1 MKHVFVQHPLDSI
14 HPQARK
20 AGEASLC
27 AGKQGAEAYWEMHD
41 LLFERAS
48 EWSGKDDAVDRFV
61 GYATELGLDEAQFA
75 ACLDSGETADQIQR
89 QLDMGSELGVG
100 GVPAF
105 FINDWFLSGAQ
116 SPDVFE
122 QVIESAL
129 AGEHPPPTPTP
140 LPPGAS
146 PFDVNPERP
155 GHTYM
160 GDATLGSAEAE
171 VVLLKFADFSSEAN
185 GAFFS
190 EGWPELLAVYVD
202 PGSVRIVLKHFPA
215 MDGLAAFRAAVA
227 AECAGQQGAFW
238 EMHDALFSRQ
248 GEWRDA
254 EDVVAV
260 FEDYASELGLD
271 GASFVGCLADDG
283 IAQKVQDDVAIA
295 QRNQLTPPPQFVVL
309 YGDQGRVVPQA
320 ELSDFLS
327 QVVQP

>member
-48 EWSGKDDAVDRFV
+48 EWSGKEDAVDRFM
-61 GYATELGLDEAQFA
+61 GYATELGLDDAQFA
-75 ACLDSGETADQIQR
+75 ACLNSDETADQIQS
-89 QLDMGSELGVG
+89 QLDMGSEMGVS

-105 FINDWFLSGAQ
+105 FVNDWFLSGAQ
-116 SPDVFE
+116 PSDVFD
-122 QVIESAL
+122 QIIEAAL

-140 LPPGAS
+140 LPPGTS
-146 PFDVNPERP
+146 PFDVNRDRP
-155 GHTYM
+155 GYTYL

-171 VVLLKFADFSSEAN
+171 VILLQFVDFASEAN

-190 EGWPELLAVYVD
+190 EGWLELLDRYVD

-215 MDGLAAFRAAVA
+215 MDQSAASQAAVA

-238 EMHDALFSRQ
+238 EMHDALFSKQ
-248 GEWRDA
+248 GDWTGA
-254 EDVVAV
+254 EDAIAV
-260 FEDYASELGLD
+260 FEDYASALGLD
-271 GASFVGCLADDG
+271 GASFAGCLANEA
-283 IAQKVQDDVAIA
+283 INQKVRDDVAIA
-295 QRNQLTPPPQFVVL
+295 QRNQLAPAPQFVAL
-309 YGDQGRVVPQA
+309 YGDQGTVVAQA
-320 ELSDFLS
+320 DLSDFLS
-327 QVVQP
+327 QVIQR